1 MPALC
6 NRSGSIK
13 NSICP
18 SVQAVGPCNFLLRQ
32 HAGVLPVGFCQS
44 LWGATNPCGVLPI
57 PVGCYQSLSIF
68 LKGITDLPMIPILD
82 QLYTAPQ
89 GFITTPASPLVSCTP
104 PLPSPRTAA
113 AGQPPTSSSAFLSK
127 TPSYVHQQSG
137 QVASQ
142 TASPSVRV
150 QKLSNSPM
158 TYAEKAA
165 APAASAAAGSQP
177 PAPNRS
183 NQCLHG
189 IRSTDQVPD
198 ALSASFL
205 DADDKPL
212 CSTAGKNALS
222 AALGGSCC
230 FSCCCSRL
238 DSCQQQP
245 SRLQVFSCKR
255 LTP

>member
-1 MPALC
+1 
-6 NRSGSIK
+6 
-13 NSICP
+13 
-18 SVQAVGPCNFLLRQ
+18 
-32 HAGVLPVGFCQS
+32 
-44 LWGATNPCGVLPI
+44 
-57 PVGCYQSLSIF
+57 
-68 LKGITDLPMIPILD
+68 MIPILD

-245 SRLQVFSCKR
+245 SRLQDYRQQSGVSLLRNPIQNTLQPSTCDSSSTCGR
-255 LTP
+255 SQARYAEPSHLASTQTQAQVQNQSQSQDALSQAQPE